1 MRILIS
7 VIFLISLS
15 GCNDAEKR
23 AVISSNILLLEKFIE
38 NNEDKKYGDDYINT
52 NYVSNDISIINEV
65 INKIAVLEPKLS
77 EFAKYCPGFEGWE
90 FLPARQMGQINLG
103 FDLKKSND
111 AFYGGYGSFYVN
123 IIHFKDDII
132 SVDITL
138 SFSSQN
144 QTFIK
149 ENIIENITFPVTPY
163 ENGKLEFTKFFE
175 KNLRKYQN
183 ETGYPI
189 TIWNEDSDDISS
201 NENVMFNHLTN
212 PNNWHSYD
220 CNNYSC
226 GCAGGVAA
234 RDDGRMSVDGLSK
247 MKSYNLIEKAVFS
260 ANPVGRI
267 YALEKLEGLEKVGKI
282 VISDSTKQFIE
293 KIKESEVPID
303 VCNYCPIRSY
313 LGEYSYKDVKQK
325 LDSLKK
331 LRASNEF
338 LMEIN

>member
-1 MRILIS
+1 MRILIL
-7 VIFLISLS
+7 IILLISLL
-15 GCNDAEKR
+15 GCNEAKR
-23 AVISSNILLLEKFIE
+23 KAIISSNTLLLEKFIE
-38 NNEDKKYGDDYINT
+38 NNEDSKYGDEYINP
-52 NYVSNDISIINEV
+52 NYVSNDISIINEA
-65 INKIAVLEPKLS
+65 INKIADLEPKLS

-103 FDLKKSND
+103 FDLKKSSD
-111 AFYGGYGSFYVN
+111 AFYGGYGSFYVD
-123 IIHFKDDII
+123 IIHFNDDII
-132 SVDITL
+132 SVNITL

-144 QTFIK
+144 QKFIK
-149 ENIIENITFPVTPY
+149 ENIIKNITFPVKPY
-163 ENGKLEFTKFFE
+163 ENGKLRFTKFYD

-183 ETGYPI
+183 ETGYPV
-189 TIWNEDSDDISS
+189 TIRNETSDDISS
-201 NENVMFNHLTN
+201 DENIMFNNLTN
-212 PNNWHSYD
+212 PNKWHSYD

-293 KIKESEVPID
+293 KIKESDVPID

-313 LGEYSYKDVKQK
+313 SGEYSYKNVKQK

-331 LRASNEF
+331 LRVSNEF
-338 LMEIN
+338 